1 MEGFRATREG
11 GASARFGT
19 AEAYLIRGLVDQIS
33 AMLGGDEADPAD
45 SPQAERGEDDGL
57 LGLEDLEGLLGRGDR
72 LTPDDPVL
80 ARLLPD
86 AYRDDPE
93 AAEEFRKYTE
103 SGLRSAKRAAAR
115 TVLSTLP
122 ADGGRVKLSEDEAQD
137 WLRSLNDVRLALG
150 VRLGVT
156 EEFEEEWRA
165 LDPADPRAAVLEVY
179 AWLGAVQDSLLH
191 ALM

>member
-1 MEGFRATREG
+1 MDGFRATRDG

-33 AMLGGDEADPAD
+33 AMLSGDEVDLTA
-45 SPQAERGEDDGL
+45 SLQAELADDAAL
-57 LGLEDLEGLLGRGDR
+57 LGPDALEGLMGLGDP

-93 AAEEFRKYTE
+93 AADEFRKYTE
-103 SGLRSAKRAAAR
+103 SGLRSAKRASAR

-122 ADGGRVKLSEDEAQD
+122 EEGGRIKLSEDEAQD
-137 WLRSLNDVRLALG
+137 WLRSINDVRLALG

-191 ALM
+191 ALT